1 MPTVWF
7 ALKRSLHCKSEP
19 SDVHDPKARSHLSA
33 ILTKRTGRSGCS
45 RSIANL
51 KDVIHGSSKR
61 HLQEKPPSCSPRS
74 IGSSEFLN
82 PITHEVILSNSR
94 CELKI
99 SGFGGCT
106 ESGSGGSTF
115 VGTLRPGTPG
125 PGGHHFLHYNPS
137 YRAVGATTPPRK
149 PASGFLSDR
158 DVLNF
163 GGSTISSAVSNGGVA
178 AVSSAPRASHEVES
192 NGSSSVVSCHKCGE
206 QFGKWEAAEAHH
218 LSKHAVT
225 ELVEGDSS
233 RKIVEIICRTS
244 WLKSE
249 NNCGRIERV
258 LKVHNMQ
265 KTLARFEEYRE
276 MVKIKASKLP
286 KKHPRCLADGNELLR
301 FYGTTVACSLG
312 MNGSSS
318 LCSSD
323 KCCICRIIRNGFSA
337 KREMKGGIGV
347 FTTSTSGR
355 AFESIEIYE
364 EKIYEENPSIR
375 KALLVCRVIAGRVH
389 RPLENLQELAG
400 QSGFD
405 SLAGKVGLYANIEE
419 LYLLNPRA
427 LLPCFVHSVLEKVL
441 ELKPLKMYNKAV
453 GFVRGTFG
461 ICVRDPEHPSTGLLC
476 VFLRLLHSSGW
487 LRAHIE
493 HHRMNGIIFLSSN
506 ISKLSCIGYPFIV
519 ANMCTHE
526 ELLLSDILELAHPI
540 LAGLG
545 A

>member
-7 ALKRSLHCKSEP
+7 SLKRSLHCKSEP
-19 SDVHDPKARSHLSA
+19 SDVHDPKTRKQLST
-33 ILTKRTGRSGCS
+33 ILTRKAGRSGCS

-51 KDVIHGSSKR
+51 KDVIHGSKR
-61 HLQEKPPSCSPRS
+61 HLEKPPSCSPRS

-99 SGFGGCT
+99 TGFGGFQDGISNGGNNGANGG
-106 ESGSGGSTF
+106 SGGGDGGGSTF

-125 PGGHHFLHYNPS
+125 PGGHPTMHYFNPS
-137 YRAVGATTPPRK
+137 LRNSSATPPRK
-149 PASGFLSDR
+149 SPLLVSERDGPGYGGSGI
-158 DVLNF
+158 F
-163 GGSTISSAVSNGGVA
+163 GGRNVHSSNRVSLETDPNGCSTVT
-178 AVSSAPRASHEVES
+178 
-192 NGSSSVVSCHKCGE
+192 CHKCGE
-206 QFGKWEAAEAHH
+206 QFSKWEAAETHH

-249 NNCGRIERV
+249 NHCGRIERV

-312 MNGSSS
+312 LNGSSS
-318 LCSSD
+318 LCISE
-323 KCCICRIIRNGFSA
+323 KCCVCRIIKNGFSA
-337 KREMKGGIGV
+337 KKELKEGIGV

-355 AFESIEIYE
+355 AFESIEILE
-364 EKIYEENPSIR
+364 DDPFIR
-375 KALLVCRVIAGRVH
+375 KALIVCRVIAGRVH
-389 RPLENLQELAG
+389 RPLENIQEMAG
-400 QSGFD
+400 QTGFD
-405 SLAGKVGLYANIEE
+405 SLAGKVGLYSNIEE

-427 LLPCFVHSVLEKVL
+427 LLPCFVVIC
-441 ELKPLKMYNKAV
+441 KP
-453 GFVRGTFG
+453 
-461 ICVRDPEHPSTGLLC
+461 
-476 VFLRLLHSSGW
+476 
-487 LRAHIE
+487 
-493 HHRMNGIIFLSSN
+493 
-506 ISKLSCIGYPFIV
+506 
-519 ANMCTHE
+519 
-526 ELLLSDILELAHPI
+526 
-540 LAGLG
+540 
-545 A
+545 

>member
-19 SDVHDPKARSHLSA
+19 SDVYDPKARRRLST
-33 ILTKRTGRSGCS
+33 IQTKRSGRSGCS

-51 KDVIHGSSKR
+51 KDVIHGSKR
-61 HLQEKPPSCSPRS
+61 HMDRPPSCSPRS

-99 SGFGGCT
+99 TGFNGAND
-106 ESGSGGSTF
+106 GGSTF

-125 PGGHHFLHYNPS
+125 PGGQSALHYGPAFTGS
-137 YRAVGATTPPRK
+137 FAATPPRK
-149 PASGFLSDR
+149 SPSLHLSNR
-158 DVLNF
+158 EP
-163 GGSTISSAVSNGGVA
+163 SINGGA
-178 AVSSAPRASHEVES
+178 ALSAAIFS
-192 NGSSSVVSCHKCGE
+192 GSGCVVSTRRFSLDSEAQACSSIACHKCGE
-206 QFGKWEAAEAHH
+206 HFGKWEALESHH

-249 NNCGRIERV
+249 NPCGRIERV

-265 KTLARFEEYRE
+265 RTLARFEEYRE
-276 MVKIKASKLP
+276 SVKMKASKLP

-301 FYGTTVACSLG
+301 FYGTTLSCSLG

-318 LCSSD
+318 LCASENCSV
-323 KCCICRIIRNGFSA
+323 CRIIRHGFST
-337 KREMKGGIGV
+337 KKEMKEGVGV

-355 AFESIEIYE
+355 AYESIEEYE
-364 EKIYEENPSIR
+364 DNPSVR

-389 RPLENLQELAG
+389 RPLENILDVSG
-400 QSGFD
+400 QMGFD
-405 SLAGKVGLYANIEE
+405 SLAGKVGPYSNVEE

-427 LLPCFVHSVLEKVL
+427 LLPCFVV
-441 ELKPLKMYNKAV
+441 
-453 GFVRGTFG
+453 
-461 ICVRDPEHPSTGLLC
+461 ICKS
-476 VFLRLLHSSGW
+476 
-487 LRAHIE
+487 
-493 HHRMNGIIFLSSN
+493 
-506 ISKLSCIGYPFIV
+506 
-519 ANMCTHE
+519 
-526 ELLLSDILELAHPI
+526 
-540 LAGLG
+540 
-545 A
+545 

>member
-1 MPTVWF
+1 MPKVWF

-19 SDVHDPKARSHLSA
+19 SDVYDPKATSHLST
-33 ILTKRTGRSGCS
+33 ILTRKTGRSGCS

-51 KDVIHGSSKR
+51 KDVIHGSKR
-61 HLQEKPPSCSPRS
+61 HLDKPPSCSPRS

-99 SGFGGCT
+99 TGLGGYS
-106 ESGSGGSTF
+106 EGGGGSTF

-125 PGGHHFLHYNPS
+125 PGGNHNLHYNPTF
-137 YRAVGATTPPRK
+137 RTPATPPRK
-149 PASGFLSDR
+149 SPALFSDR
-158 DVLNF
+158 EGF
-163 GGSTISSAVSNGGVA
+163 GGGSVISGAVSGGGLG
-178 AVSSAPRASHEVES
+178 AVQPTPRSFLETDS
-192 NGSSSVVSCHKCGE
+192 NGSSIINCHKCGE

-249 NNCGRIERV
+249 NHCGRIERV

-301 FYGTTVACSLG
+301 FYGTTVACTLG
-312 MNGSSS
+312 VNGASS
-318 LCSSD
+318 LCTSE
-323 KCCICRIIRNGFSA
+323 KCSICRIIRHGFST
-337 KREMKGGIGV
+337 KKELKGGIGV

-355 AFESIEIYE
+355 AFESIEVYE
-364 EKIYEENPSIR
+364 EHPGAR

-389 RPLENLQELAG
+389 RPLENFQELLG
-400 QSGFD
+400 QTGFD
-405 SLAGKVGLYANIEE
+405 SLAGKVGLYSNIEE

-427 LLPCFVHSVLEKVL
+427 LLPCFVVIC
-441 ELKPLKMYNKAV
+441 KP
-453 GFVRGTFG
+453 
-461 ICVRDPEHPSTGLLC
+461 
-476 VFLRLLHSSGW
+476 
-487 LRAHIE
+487 
-493 HHRMNGIIFLSSN
+493 
-506 ISKLSCIGYPFIV
+506 
-519 ANMCTHE
+519 
-526 ELLLSDILELAHPI
+526 
-540 LAGLG
+540 
-545 A
+545 

>member
-7 ALKRSLHCKSEP
+7 SLKRSLHCKSEP
-19 SDVHDPKARSHLSA
+19 SDVHDPKSRKHLST
-33 ILTKRTGRSGCS
+33 ILTRKTGRSGCS

-51 KDVIHGSSKR
+51 KDVIHGSKR
-61 HLQEKPPSCSPRS
+61 HLEKPPSCSPRS

-99 SGFGGCT
+99 TGFGGFQ
-106 ESGSGGSTF
+106 EGVGSGGGTGGGTGGGGSSGSTF

-125 PGGHHFLHYNPS
+125 PGGHSTMHYFNPS
-137 YRAVGATTPPRK
+137 FMAPSTPPRK
-149 PASGFLSDR
+149 TSFLLSDR
-158 DVLNF
+158 EGSEF
-163 GGSTISSAVSNGGVA
+163 GGSKISGGGVHSSNR
-178 AVSSAPRASHEVES
+178 VSLETDSKDC
-192 NGSSSVVSCHKCGE
+192 SSVTCHKCGE
-206 QFGKWEAAEAHH
+206 QFSKWEAAEAHH

-249 NNCGRIERV
+249 NHCGRIERV

-312 MNGSSS
+312 INGCSS
-318 LCSSD
+318 LCISE
-323 KCCICRIIRNGFSA
+323 KCCVCRIIRNGFST
-337 KREMKGGIGV
+337 KKELKGGIGV

-355 AFESIEIYE
+355 AFESIEIVE
-364 EKIYEENPSIR
+364 DDPSIR
-375 KALLVCRVIAGRVH
+375 KALMVCRVIAGRVH
-389 RPLENLQELAG
+389 RPLENIQEMAG
-400 QSGFD
+400 QTGFD
-405 SLAGKVGLYANIEE
+405 SLAGKVGLYSNIEE

-427 LLPCFVHSVLEKVL
+427 LLPCFVV
-441 ELKPLKMYNKAV
+441 
-453 GFVRGTFG
+453 
-461 ICVRDPEHPSTGLLC
+461 ICKS
-476 VFLRLLHSSGW
+476 
-487 LRAHIE
+487 
-493 HHRMNGIIFLSSN
+493 
-506 ISKLSCIGYPFIV
+506 
-519 ANMCTHE
+519 
-526 ELLLSDILELAHPI
+526 
-540 LAGLG
+540 
-545 A
+545 